1 MNVLQIG
8 FAESIAKRDPDKF
21 NDPQLHQIKYG
32 KRIFTKS
39 FIIVKT
45 PRSDCFQRFNLSEN
59 VEVFP
64 TLSRNK
70 YWFLWDAWA
79 MGRSL
84 IKKNLVDLI
93 ITQDPFITGLVGYL
107 LKKEFHLPINVND
120 VCDFINNPYWIK
132 EWWGNQILNPIGR
145 WILREAESVRVD
157 SDQEYRKLIGLGLER
172 EKIWNLPF
180 IVNEAD
186 QFITARPNP
195 ELRQRLLNGR
205 FDHLVLFVGRFED
218 QKDLPILFNTVKR
231 VIQRKPRALFLI
243 IGDGKKAGELK
254 AMANGL
260 GIQDN
265 LLFTGWVDYFDL
277 PKYFANCDA
286 FILTSRYETSPRVLI
301 FACLCRK
308 PIVATEVSGVT
319 DLVEHGK
326 NGFIVPVRDE
336 EKLAKSVLHLL
347 ENPGEAQEMGEIGF
361 KKVKE
366 LLDEER
372 ILSNYQRMYEF
383 TLERWRL

>member
-1 MNVLQIG
+1 M
-8 FAESIAKRDPDKF
+8 
-21 NDPQLHQIKYG
+21 
-32 KRIFTKS
+32 
-39 FIIVKT
+39 
-45 PRSDCFQRFNLSEN
+45 
-59 VEVFP
+59 
-64 TLSRNK
+64 
-70 YWFLWDAWA
+70 
-79 MGRSL
+79 
-84 IKKNLVDLI
+84 
-93 ITQDPFITGLVGYL
+93 
-107 LKKEFHLPINVND
+107 NVND
-120 VCDFINNPYWIK
+120 VCDFINNPYSIK
-132 EWWGNQILNPIGR
+132 ESWGNQILIPIGR

-205 FDHLVLFVGRFED
+205 FDHLVFSSVGSMNRTSM
-218 QKDLPILFNTVKR
+218 LFNTVKR

-286 FILTSRYETSPRVLI
+286 FILTSR
-301 FACLCRK
+301 
-308 PIVATEVSGVT
+308 
-319 DLVEHGK
+319 
-326 NGFIVPVRDE
+326 
-336 EKLAKSVLHLL
+336 
-347 ENPGEAQEMGEIGF
+347 
-361 KKVKE
+361 
-366 LLDEER
+366 
-372 ILSNYQRMYEF
+372 
-383 TLERWRL
+383 